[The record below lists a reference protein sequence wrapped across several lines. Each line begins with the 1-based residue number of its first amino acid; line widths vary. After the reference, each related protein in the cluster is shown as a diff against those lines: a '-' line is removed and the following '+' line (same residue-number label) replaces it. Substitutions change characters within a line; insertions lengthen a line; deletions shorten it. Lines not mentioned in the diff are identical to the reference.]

1 MGLYDQLLGV
11 TQQGLNNIEQT
22 AQLRSQQP
30 TFADVFMDRFR
41 QAGQDQLQR
50 QKMQSDMALNEA
62 YKQAQMRQME
72 DTSNWHKRQ
81 RDLELA
87 KYISENKTGDN
98 GPDIE
103 AFVVSQGGSPS
114 MIPQM
119 RYQEAPYQV
128 ESAPA
133 FEGGSLAEG
142 GEDTETTKIGKMPI
156 EWSDWGAG
164 AAFKQK
170 NLDLKQRLAEMSMET
185 KSYLAQLK
193 ANDAKSAVGK
203 IMQDLANGRISQ
215 ALAND
220 AITKATVYF
229 DPANSALIGQGL
241 NPAGSGLPIRQFQ
254 QTPGATQLPQGQP
267 QTPQQTGGNMGPQ
280 MEQPAQPA
288 ATNPAL
294 PAPAP
299 RAQTKAPTKPAKGP
313 VPFASGKAAIAAQQE
328 QESYKAFDSK
338 LAETEKFIDEN
349 IIGHPG
355 YESALSPAGTLLGK
369 IPKTKE
375 YTVHQNIGVLKNK
388 IMLEAMEALKQASPN
403 GATGFGQLS
412 EREGDTLRNS
422 IASLNENMSKQD
434 FDKTLVTIKSEIR
447 RLRNLATEKA
457 NSMSAAR
464 NVAAPEPTPQKN
476 YEGEVS
482 PTGAYVFKSGA
493 WVKRGK

>member
-22 AQLRSQQP
+22 AQLRAQQP
-30 TFADVFMDRFR
+30 TFADVFLDRFR
-41 QAGQDQLQR
+41 QAGQDQLAR
-50 QKMQSDMALNEA
+50 QKTLHDMALNDV
-62 YKQAQMRQME
+62 YKQAQIQQIQTTA
-72 DTSNWHKRQ
+72 DWHKRQ

-119 RYQEAPYQV
+119 RYNQTDVIIPGESLGTPQMGNIRGSMPEEYAPDTQTQV
-128 ESAPA
+128 K
-133 FEGGSLAEG
+133 
-142 GEDTETTKIGKMPI
+142 TPI

-170 NLDLKQRLAEMSMET
+170 NIDLKQRLAEMSMET

-203 IMQDLANGRISQ
+203 IMQDLAGGRISQ

-229 DPANSALIGQGL
+229 DPANAALIGQGL

-254 QTPGATQLPQGQP
+254 QTPGATRLPQTQP
-267 QTPQQTGGNMGPQ
+267 QMPQQIGGNMGPQ
-280 MEQPAQPA
+280 MEHPVQPA
-288 ATNPAL
+288 AQQPPISATAPRTQAK
-294 PAPAP
+294 APA
-299 RAQTKAPTKPAKGP
+299 KPVKGP
-313 VPFASGKAAIAAQQE
+313 TPFAGGKAAVAAQQE

-338 LAETEKFIDEN
+338 LAEIEKFIDEN
-349 IIGHPG
+349 ITGHPG
-355 YESALSPAGTLLGK
+355 YESALSPAGMLLGK
-369 IPKTKE
+369 VPKTKE
-375 YTVHQNIGVLKNK
+375 YAVHQNIGVLKNK

-403 GATGFGQLS
+403 GATGLGQLS
-412 EREGDTLRNS
+412 EHEGDTLRNS
-422 IASLNENMSKQD
+422 IASLNENMDKKD
-434 FDKTLVTIKSEIR
+434 FDNTLATIKGEIR

-464 NVAAPEPTPQKN
+464 GVEPTSAPKKAMTLDE
-476 YEGEVS
+476 YLAS
-482 PTGAYVFKSGA
+482 RSK
-493 WVKRGK
+493 